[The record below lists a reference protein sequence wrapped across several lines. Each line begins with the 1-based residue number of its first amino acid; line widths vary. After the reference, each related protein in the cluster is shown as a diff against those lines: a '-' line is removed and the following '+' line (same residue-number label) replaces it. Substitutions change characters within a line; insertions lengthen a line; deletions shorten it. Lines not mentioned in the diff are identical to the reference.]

1 MSKYY
6 IQKNNEK
13 VQDVSR
19 GTARTV
25 FRMGSTGEHG
35 CLHSPL
41 HTDGA
46 NGNRG
51 QANTPPLDITQGCL
65 LACTHTHTCLGE
77 VHQSHQGSTRFPPPP
92 PLLPW
97 LPPPTHSP
105 SPLSTQEPP
114 TRLCPPGPWLLP
126 CCLAGA
132 LAGPQPCALREV
144 PAPENSRR
152 MFAWPSARQPRHLT
166 QSTEQHVSQG
176 HLFMMGEPPI

>member
-97 LPPPTHSP
+97 LPPP
-105 SPLSTQEPP
+105 PLIAPVH
-114 TRLCPPGPWLLP
+114 CPPRSPPPDYALL
-126 CCLAGA
+126 
-132 LAGPQPCALREV
+132 V
-144 PAPENSRR
+144 PGCSPAV
-152 MFAWPSARQPRHLT
+152 WQVL
-166 QSTEQHVSQG
+166 
-176 HLFMMGEPPI
+176 